1 MIGGRVDFDNT
12 ITVKMSGHSECT
24 RVRFQTPH
32 LVLLDL
38 DGTLV
43 DSAPDITYCVSRTLE
58 SLGMARCG
66 ERQVRAWVGNGI
78 DSLVHRAL
86 LNALSRE
93 PNEAL
98 YERARSQFMK
108 LYAQHTSERSQ
119 LYPGVAEGLDY
130 LRSRQIALGCITNK
144 ASAFT
149 HRLLKALE
157 IDDAFGIVVSGDTLA
172 KRKPDPQPLLHA
184 AAHFGVRAEDSI
196 FIGDSVTDVA
206 AARAA
211 EIRVICVSYG
221 YNHGNDIRD
230 ARPDAVIDSLSEVCR
245 LFAQTP

>member
-1 MIGGRVDFDNT
+1 
-12 ITVKMSGHSECT
+12 MSGHSE
-24 RVRFQTPH
+24 RVRGQFHTPH

-43 DSAPDITYCVSRTLE
+43 DSAPDITYCVSQTLE
-58 SLGMARCG
+58 SMGMATCT
-66 ERQVRAWVGNGI
+66 EQQVRKWIGNGI
-78 DSLVHRAL
+78 DLLMHRAL

-93 PNEAL
+93 PTEAL
-98 YERARSQFMK
+98 YECARAQFMK

-149 HRLLKALE
+149 HRLLKALG
-157 IDDAFGIVVSGDTLA
+157 IDDAFGIVVSGDTLT
-172 KRKPDPQPLLHA
+172 KRKPDPEPLLHA
-184 AAHFGVRAEDSI
+184 AAHFRARAEDSI

-211 EIRVICVSYG
+211 KFRVICVTYG

-230 ARPDAVIDSLSEVCR
+230 AQPDAVIDSLAEVCG
-245 LFAQTP
+245 LFPQIR